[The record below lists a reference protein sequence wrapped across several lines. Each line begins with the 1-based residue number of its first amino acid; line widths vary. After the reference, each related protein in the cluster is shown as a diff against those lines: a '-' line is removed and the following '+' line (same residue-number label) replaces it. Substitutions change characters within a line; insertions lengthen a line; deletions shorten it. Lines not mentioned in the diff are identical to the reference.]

1 MFKDL
6 KTKWANLPAKNK
18 KIFIFGLIG
27 CVIIVIAVIASQG
40 RRPAVTDEQIEA
52 KRKAQYELLS
62 PDMSH
67 EVLSEKIVGDVQS
80 LRRANR
86 ELKEEL
92 DKLRE
97 TVNNI
102 PSGGT
107 LSDALPGVPGAQGP
121 SIPGSQGSDLIG
133 TSTAAE
139 REFGLRS
146 SLRGMG
152 VLPVQKGNDVYP
164 PIPVQPKVPSQG
176 GLMDGVGTGSTP
188 PLGQPVI
195 NLPET
200 EGSQGIVINTPNN
213 NPSVGVADARVM
225 GSIRFNSADSSS
237 PSSAYTGSGRS
248 GGGQQH
254 SQESV
259 KPQTSEFHNFY
270 VPTATHFKVR
280 LLTGLDAPTGPKA
293 QSQPHPLI
301 LRVQDLSFLPNEV
314 RQNIAGCHILGEG
327 IGDLS
332 SERARIRG
340 LVLSCVDASDNNVI
354 DEELFGYVA
363 DTDGKGSL
371 RGRVV
376 SKQGRFLAMS
386 LQAAFIEGVAQG
398 FQSSGSTTVVSGYG
412 ATETKSD
419 IDSFGDGFKQ
429 GFASGA
435 GKSAQKLSEF
445 YLKAAEDMYPIIEIS
460 ANRDATFVVT
470 QGKRFSA
477 DKMLFLPVEK
487 KFANHKSDVIN
498 NNDL

>member
-1 MFKDL
+1 MFKTIKDKWDNL
-6 KTKWANLPAKNK
+6 STKK
-18 KIFIFGLIG
+18 KRLFVFG
-27 CVIIVIAVIASQG
+27 IVIAIIVVLALALSVG
-40 RRPAVTDEQIEA
+40 RKPAVSEEQLEVR
-52 KRKAQYELLS
+52 RKSQYELLN

-67 EVLSEKIVGDVQS
+67 EVLSEKLMKDVQR
-80 LRRANR
+80 LTRDNR
-86 ELKEEL
+86 ELKEDL

-102 PSGGT
+102 PAGGSLSGT
-107 LSDALPGVPGAQGP
+107 LPGVPGASGAGGAP
-121 SIPGSQGSDLIG
+121 NAGQGSDIIG

-152 VLPVQKGNDVYP
+152 AFPVQKGNDVFP

-176 GLMDGVGTGSTP
+176 GLMEGVGAGTP

-195 NLPET
+195 NLPEK
-200 EGSQGIVINTPNN
+200 EGSQGVVINTPNN
-213 NPSVGVADARVM
+213 TPSVGVADARVM
-225 GSIRFNSADSSS
+225 GSISFKSEETSKPS
-237 PSSAYTGSGRS
+237 PYTGTSGNGQ
-248 GGGQQH
+248 GGGK
-254 SQESV
+254 ENAAARP
-259 KPQTSEFHNFY
+259 KTSEFYNFY
-270 VPTATHFKVR
+270 IPTSTHFKVR

-301 LRVQDLSFLPNEV
+301 LRVQDLSFLPNEA
-314 RQNIAGCHILGEG
+314 RQSIAGCHVLGEG

-340 LVLSCVDASDNNVI
+340 LTLSCVDSSDNNVI
-354 DEELFGYVA
+354 DEEISGYVA

-386 LQAAFIEGVAQG
+386 LQAAFVEGVAQG
-398 FQSSGSTTVVSGYG
+398 FSSSGTTTYVGAYG
-412 ATETKSD
+412 TAETQSD
-419 IDSFGDGFKQ
+419 IESFGDGFKQ

-435 GKSAQKLSEF
+435 SKSAQKLSEF

-460 ANRDATFVVT
+460 ANRDATFIVT
-470 QGKRFSA
+470 KGKRFSA
-477 DKMLFLPVEK
+477 NEKMYLPVVKNSEVEG
-487 KFANHKSDVIN
+487 NSTTDSL
-498 NNDL
+498 DL